1 MLNLRRHGTNTAQA
15 TDALVLQQVLDDVQA
30 IIWFDLEGN
39 ILDANQNFLDAVG
52 YELAEIK
59 GQHHRMFMRPVD
71 VAKPDYKTFWT
82 KLAKGERHQ
91 GKFHRIGKGNRDIY
105 LEASYNPV
113 CDPDGNPVKIVK
125 FAIDITETRLA
136 ALEAHGKLDA
146 LSRSQAVVEFDTKGN
161 ILTAND
167 NFLSALGYEL
177 SEIQGKHHR
186 MFIDPSFAGSTDYE
200 DFWTDLAKGG
210 FRSGEFKRIAKGG
223 REIWIQATYNPIF
236 DEDGRPFKIVKFA
249 TDITAAKLDA
259 VNATGQL
266 DAISRS
272 QAVIEFDI
280 QGNILT
286 ANENFLRALG
296 YSLDEVM
303 GKHHRIFVDAEES
316 QRPEYQEFWKELS
329 QGNFSSGEYR
339 RVRKDGAEI
348 WIQATYN
355 PILDPDGKPYKV
367 VKFATDI
374 TAKKL
379 AIEEVRHRILS
390 LSEGKL
396 SDRLPTDMDADFTA
410 IAEAYNTTME
420 RLEQL
425 IHGIQDAADSIARD
439 SDAIASNAYD
449 LATRSESQ
457 AATVEQT
464 SAAMEEL
471 SASVT
476 GTATNAEAAA
486 EATRLASEQAQKG
499 ATIVEDT
506 MAAMRRIEE
515 STRKISKVIEVI
527 DGISFQTNLLALNAG
542 VEAARAGESGR
553 GFAVVASEVRALAQR
568 AADSAQ
574 EINTLISKSSE
585 EVGTGSK
592 QVTIS
597 GEALTD
603 IGTGVEKAV
612 ENIKGISNACQEQA
626 VGINEVTQAVTQID
640 KDTQST
646 AALVGESAEA
656 ARTLAQQASDL
667 RELISFFKVP
677 SSSEM
682 TSSGMD
688 RDETSPATQ
697 QDAA

>member
-1 MLNLRRHGTNTAQA
+1 MLNLRRHVTSTANTA
-15 TDALVLQQVLDDVQA
+15 DAMALQNVLNDVQA
-30 IIWFDLEGN
+30 VVWFDLEGN
-39 ILDANQNFLDAVG
+39 ILDANQNFLDAMG
-52 YELAEIK
+52 YGLEEIK
-59 GQHHRMFMRPVD
+59 GQHHRIIMRPVD
-71 VAKPDYKTFWT
+71 VQKPDYEAFWS
-82 KLAKGERHQ
+82 KLAKGERHE
-91 GKFHRIGKGNRDIY
+91 GKIHRVAKGNRDVY

-113 CDPDGNPVKIVK
+113 CDKNGNPVKVVK
-125 FAIDITETRLA
+125 FAIDITQTRLA
-136 ALEAHGKLDA
+136 EMEAHGKLDA
-146 LSRSQAVVEFDTKGN
+146 LSRSQAVIEFGIQGN

-167 NFLSALGYEL
+167 NFLNAMGYEL

-186 MFIDPSFAGSTDYE
+186 IFVDPSYAGSTDYNA
-200 DFWTDLAKGG
+200 FWNDLARGG

-223 REIWIQATYNPIF
+223 RETWLQATYNPIF

-249 TDITAAKLDA
+249 SDITAAKLDA
-259 VNATGQL
+259 MNATGQL

-272 QAVIEFDI
+272 QAVIEFDT

-286 ANENFLRALG
+286 ANENFLNALG
-296 YSLDEVM
+296 YSLDEIR
-303 GKHHRIFVDAEES
+303 GKNHRIFVDAAEAQS
-316 QRPEYQEFWKELS
+316 PEYQTFWKGLD
-329 QGNFSSGEYR
+329 QGSYTSGEYR
-339 RVRKDGAEI
+339 RLRKDGTEI

-355 PILDPDGKPYKV
+355 PIFDPDGHPYKV

-374 TAKKL
+374 TEKKR
-379 AIEEVRHRILS
+379 AIEEVRHKILS
-390 LSEGKL
+390 LSEGNL
-396 SDRLPTDMDADFTA
+396 SDRLPTDIDSDF
-410 IAEAYNTTME
+410 ISISEAYNTTME
-420 RLEQL
+420 RLEHL
-425 IHGIQDAADSIARD
+425 IQGIQGASDSIASD

-449 LATRSESQ
+449 LASRSESQ
-457 AATVEQT
+457 AAMVEET

-476 GTATNAEAAA
+476 GTASNAEAAA
-486 EATRLASEQAQKG
+486 DATRLASEQAKKG

-568 AADSAQ
+568 AADSAE
-574 EINTLISKSSE
+574 EINQLISKSSE
-585 EVGTGSK
+585 EVNTGSK

-603 IGTGVEKAV
+603 IGTDVEKAV

-626 VGINEVTQAVTQID
+626 IGINEVSLAVTQID
-640 KDTQST
+640 KATQST

-656 ARTLAQQASDL
+656 ARTLAQQASEM
-667 RELISFFKVP
+667 RELISFFKNP
-677 SSSEM
+677 SSSE
-682 TSSGMD
+682 
-688 RDETSPATQ
+688 RKQETARALSH